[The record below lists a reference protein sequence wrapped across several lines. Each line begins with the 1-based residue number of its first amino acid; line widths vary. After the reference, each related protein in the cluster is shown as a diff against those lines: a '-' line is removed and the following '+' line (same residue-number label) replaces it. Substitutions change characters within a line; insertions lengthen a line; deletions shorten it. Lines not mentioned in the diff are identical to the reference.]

1 MSQST
6 AQAAYRSAEVE
17 TVSQRELI
25 VRLYLGAERF
35 LGNGSEAIKANKGE
49 EAVVQCRKARDIFI
63 ELMATLNF
71 EVGGEL
77 AHQLRDLYAFII
89 YQISEGSLKKNAA
102 QLEALLPIIG
112 TLREGWQAIPD
123 EHANVTSIPEGNRG
137 HSLNLRC

>member
-1 MSQST
+1 MNQT

-35 LGNGSEAIKANKGE
+35 IGNAREAIKANKGE
-49 EAVVQCRKARDIFI
+49 EAIVQCRKARDIFI

-71 EVGGEL
+71 EAGGEL

-89 YQISEGSLKKNAA
+89 YQISEGSLKKNEA
-102 QLEALLPIIG
+102 QLAALLPIMR
-112 TLREGWQAIPD
+112 TLREGWEAVPD

>member
-1 MSQST
+1 MNQT

-35 LGNGSEAIKANKGE
+35 IGNGREAIKANKGE
-49 EAVVQCRKARDIFI
+49 EAIVQCRKARDIFI

-71 EVGGEL
+71 EAGGEL
-77 AHQLRDLYAFII
+77 AHQLRDLYAFIV
-89 YQISEGSLKKNAA
+89 YQISEGSLKKNEA
-102 QLEALLPIIG
+102 QLASLLPIIR
-112 TLREGWQAIPD
+112 TLREGWEAVPD